1 VGKSCLWTFQ
11 RSGFFHGPFAHKY
24 CHRAKYVNLGSLFL
38 GVAFLF
44 STITMGCA
52 VRGSYRVYDPEYHDY
67 HRWDNNEA
75 VYYQRREVETHRR
88 HEDFPSPRSRRAER
102 ILDLAPPSRRR
113 RRPPEAI
120 FGAPFFI

>member
-1 VGKSCLWTFQ
+1 MRKN
-11 RSGFFHGPFAHKY
+11 
-24 CHRAKYVNLGSLFL
+24 KYVNLGSLFL

-113 RRPPEAI
+113 RRPLEAI
-120 FGAPFFI
+120 FGAPFLYSSGPVPMIFIGIDLRFFPL